1 MLDKLID
8 FAVNN
13 RLLVVLALIA
23 TLIAGAMILPSLN
36 LDAFPDVTNV
46 QVVIN
51 TEAPGLA
58 AEEVEQLITYPVEAV
73 MNSLPDV
80 EEVRSISKV
89 GLSVV
94 TVVFYEGVDIYFAR
108 QQVFERLQAA
118 REKIPFG
125 VGMPEMGPNTSGL
138 GQVFQYILRT
148 DNPKKYDVMAL
159 RGLNDWV
166 VKLLLAPVDGATDI
180 LSFGGQVRQYQVQVD
195 PARLLA
201 YRLTVDDLVNAIEA
215 NNRNAGGWYLDRG
228 SEQLTIRGF
237 GWVRSGDDG
246 LQDIANIPIKDE
258 HGVVVR
264 VRSVAQVAYGSEIR
278 QGAVTM
284 TERDVNGRP
293 QSLGEVVAGIV
304 LKRIGA
310 NTKATIDGIKAVL
323 PIIQKALPP
332 GVQLE
337 PVYDQASLIQQAV
350 HTVVKALVEAF
361 VLIFVVLLLFL
372 MNLRATLLVLISVP
386 ISVGLALMAMAY
398 WGVSANLM
406 SLGGLAIAIGMMV
419 DGSVVMMENIFKHLS
434 QPGSNHSYVEHEISN
449 EEASPEGEND
459 RVIPLRIQEAAR
471 EVARPVFFAVLII
484 MVVFTPLFS
493 LQGVEGKLF
502 HPMAISIVLAMFA
515 SLIVAMMVIPA
526 LATYFFKSG
535 IKHRESPVLR
545 PIMRQ
550 YQKILTKSLS
560 RPKPIIITVIILFL
574 VSLILLPFLGTEF
587 VPELEEGTI
596 NIRATLAPSASLET
610 ALTVAKKLEQQ
621 VMTFPEVTYASS
633 RIGRPEL
640 GGDPE
645 PVSNIEIYVGL
656 KPVKEW
662 TSAKNRQ
669 ALQDLM
675 EKKMSVYPGLLFA
688 FSQPIASRVDEL
700 LSGVRAQLAVKLFG
714 PDLSIL
720 AEKGREIEGVVK
732 AIKGTRD
739 VAMEQIT
746 GEAQLVIKPDREA
759 LMRYGISVGQVMSL
773 ISDAIGGKTA
783 GQVINGNERYDIYVR
798 LSKSYRDNA
807 EAINNLI
814 LLSPKGAW
822 VRLSDVASIKVE
834 SAPPQIR
841 RDDVQ
846 RRVVIQANVEGRDM
860 GSVVAEI
867 KQKIE
872 KGVKLPAGYSVIYG
886 GQFENQQR
894 AQARLMIVVPISLS
908 LIFLL
913 LYFAFDSAGQALLI
927 MINVPLALI
936 GGIFAL
942 FITGQYL
949 SVPGSIGF
957 IALFGI
963 AVLNGVVLV
972 NAINQNKQENIPI
985 NETVYIGALSRLRP
999 VLMTAFITALG
1010 LIPMLLA
1017 RGIGAEI
1024 QRPLATVVVGGL
1036 ISSTMLTL
1044 LVLPVLYALFFK
1056 NGNGISYENDNN
1068 HNKMGKIMRFVKE
1081 WLLTLFDKVKSS
1093 VYTFSNKSKKHSLH
1107 KQKTSSDNQSTYSDH
1122 FCPNCKQ
1129 SLQNGVKTCS
1139 QCGKPVT

>member
-8 FAVNN
+8 FAINN
-13 RLLVVLALIA
+13 RLLVILALLA
-23 TLIAGAMILPSLN
+23 TLIAGAMVLPRLN
-36 LDAFPDVTNV
+36 LDAFPDVTNI
-46 QVVIN
+46 QVAIN

-58 AEEVEQLITYPVEAV
+58 AEEVEQLLTYPVEAV
-73 MNSLPDV
+73 MYSLPDV

-89 GLSVV
+89 GLSLV
-94 TVVFYEGVDIYFAR
+94 TVVFKDNVDIYFAR

-118 REKIPFG
+118 REKIPPDVG
-125 VGMPEMGPNTSGL
+125 VPEMGPNTSGL
-138 GQVFQYILRT
+138 GQVFQYILKT
-148 DNPKKYDVMAL
+148 NDPQKYDIMTL

-166 VKLLLAPVDGATDI
+166 VKLLLAPVDGVTDV
-180 LSFGGQVRQYQVQVD
+180 LSYGGEVRQYQVQVD

-201 YRLTVDDLVNAIEA
+201 YQLTIEDLVNAIEV

-237 GWVRSGDDG
+237 GWVRSGNDG
-246 LQDIANIPIKDE
+246 LKDIANISIKDE
-258 HGVVVR
+258 DGVVVR
-264 VRSVAQVAYGSEIR
+264 IRNVAQVAYGSEIR
-278 QGAVTM
+278 QGAITM
-284 TERDVNGRP
+284 TERDAKGKP
-293 QSLGEVVAGIV
+293 HALGEVVAGIV

-310 NTKATIDGIKAVL
+310 NTKATIDGIKQVIPAIQKVL
-323 PIIQKALPP
+323 PE
-332 GVQLE
+332 GVVLE

-350 HTVVKALVEAF
+350 HTVVKALIEAF
-361 VLIFVVLLLFL
+361 VLIVVVLFLFL
-372 MNLRATLLVLISVP
+372 MNIRATLLVLISVP
-386 ISVGLALMAMAY
+386 ISIGLSLMVMAY
-398 WGVSANLM
+398 WGLSANLM

-434 QPGSNHSYVEHEISN
+434 QPGSSHSYVEKLDTN
-449 EEASPEGEND
+449 ENAETYINNNGGRTVA
-459 RVIPLRIQEAAR
+459 LRIQEAAR
-471 EVARPVFFAVLII
+471 EVSRPVFFAVLII
-484 MVVFTPLFS
+484 IVVFMPLFS

-526 LATYFFKSG
+526 LATYFFKHD
-535 IKHRESPVLR
+535 IQHRESPVLQ
-545 PIMRQ
+545 PILQR
-550 YQKILTKSLS
+550 YKILLAKALAKPKSV
-560 RPKPIIITVIILFL
+560 IITAIGLL
-574 VSLILLPFLGTEF
+574 MLSLILLPFLGTEF

-610 ALTVAKKLEQQ
+610 ALKVANTLEQQ

-656 KPVKEW
+656 KPIKQW

-669 ALQDLM
+669 ELQELM
-675 EKKMSVYPGLLFA
+675 EKKMSAYPGLLFS

-700 LSGVRAQLAVKLFG
+700 LSGVRAQLAIKLFG
-714 PDLSIL
+714 SNLSVL
-720 AEKGREIEGVVK
+720 AEKGREIELLVK
-732 AIKGTRD
+732 SVKGTRD

-759 LMRYGISVGQVMSL
+759 LMRYGISIGQAMSL

-798 LSKSYRDNA
+798 LAKSSRDSI
-807 EAINNLI
+807 EAIRNLV
-814 LLSPKGAW
+814 LLSPNGAW
-822 VRLSDVASIKVE
+822 VRLNDVASISVE

-846 RRVVIQANVEGRDM
+846 RRVVIQTNVEGRDM
-860 GSVVAEI
+860 GSVVLEIQQRLDNEI
-867 KQKIE
+867 K
-872 KGVKLPAGYSVIYG
+872 LPSGYSVTYG

-894 AQARLMIVVPISLS
+894 AQARLMIVVPISLA

-913 LYFAFDSAGQALLI
+913 LYFAFNSASQALLV

-936 GGIFAL
+936 GGIIAL
-942 FITGQYL
+942 FISGQYL

-972 NAINQNKQENIPI
+972 NAINQNKQEGMQIDEAI
-985 NETVYIGALSRLRP
+985 FIGALSRLRP

-1036 ISSTMLTL
+1036 ISSTTLTL
-1044 LVLPVLYALFFK
+1044 LVLPVLYAHFFRNGH
-1056 NGNGISYENDNN
+1056 NGNGYRGIPIQEMIRWVKPYLNSAKFRMNWE
-1068 HNKMGKIMRFVKE
+1068 KINRFLKR
-1081 WLLTLFDKVKSS
+1081 
-1093 VYTFSNKSKKHSLH
+1093 SNKE
-1107 KQKTSSDNQSTYSDH
+1107 
-1122 FCPNCKQ
+1122 
-1129 SLQNGVKTCS
+1129 
-1139 QCGKPVT
+1139 